1 MRSRLAVSLALPDTE
16 RSLATLNELASV
28 IGLAEIRLDLMES
41 YDLPR
46 LIAESPCPL
55 IITCRPPREGGRF
68 AGSEAERLAILAQA
82 MELGCAYVDVEWDS
96 VTAIERRGT
105 RTQVMA
111 SRHWYNTMPATF
123 WTAYQELAPH
133 VDVIKLVGTAAT
145 PADVLPVFELLHRAT
160 LPVVGIAMGEAGQIS
175 RVLAPC
181 FPGCLLT
188 YGAATAATITAPGQI
203 SIQEMVERYRLH
215 QAGPQTAVH
224 VHLCADAAAT
234 DSVVQQNT
242 AADPTL
248 HVPWIVT
255 GDDLSR
261 IVPGLRAFVPR
272 LTLITDAALLDTQPP
287 IDK

>member
-1 MRSRLAVSLALPDTE
+1 MTSRLAVSLALPDTE
-16 RSLATLNELASV
+16 RALATLNELASV
-28 IGLAEIRLDLMES
+28 IGLAEIRLDLMDS

-46 LIAESPCPL
+46 LIAEAPCPL

-105 RTQVMA
+105 YTQVMA
-111 SRHWYNTMPATF
+111 SRHWYNAMPATL

-133 VDVIKLVGTAAT
+133 VDVIKLVGMATT
-145 PADVLPVFELLHRAT
+145 PADVLPVFELLHRAA
-160 LPVVGIAMGEAGQIS
+160 LPVVGIAMGEAGRIS

-181 FPGCLLT
+181 FPACLLT

-203 SIQEMVERYRLH
+203 SIQEMVERYHLH
-215 QAGPQTAVH
+215 RAGPQTAVH
-224 VHLCADAAAT
+224 VHLCADAAAAGLT
-234 DSVVQQNT
+234 IRQNT
-242 AADPTL
+242 ATDSTL

-255 GDDLSR
+255 ADDLPK
-261 IVPGLRAFVPR
+261 IVPGLQACVPR
-272 LTLITDAALLDTQPP
+272 LTLTTDQALLDAQPL
-287 IDK
+287 DG

>member
-1 MRSRLAVSLALPDTE
+1 MRSQLAVSLALPDTE
-16 RSLATLNELASV
+16 RTLATLNELAPV

-41 YDLPR
+41 YDLSR

-55 IITCRPPREGGRF
+55 IITCRPLREGGRF
-68 AGSEAERLAILAQA
+68 AGTEAERLAILAQA

-96 VTAIERRGT
+96 VTAIERRGS

-111 SRHWYNTMPATF
+111 SRHWYDTMPTTL

-133 VDVIKLVGTAAT
+133 TDVIKLVGTATT
-145 PADVLPVFELLHRAT
+145 PADVLPVFDLLHRAA
-160 LPVVGIAMGEAGQIS
+160 LPVVAIAMGATGQIS

-181 FPGCLLT
+181 FPSCLLT

-203 SIQEMVERYRLH
+203 SIHEMVERYRLH
-215 QAGPQTAVH
+215 QVGPQTAVH

-234 DSVVQQNT
+234 ESVIRQNT
-242 AADPTL
+242 AASTVL

-255 GDDLSR
+255 SDDVSAT
-261 IVPGLRAFVPR
+261 VPGLRAFVPR
-272 LTLITDAALLDTQPP
+272 LMLTADPALGVRDY
-287 IDK
+287 IHE